1 MMDEKTIQKI
11 KSFVKKNPYPSYDF
25 VVDMILSKAKK
36 WKDEGVMEFKF
47 HYFMMNSEYGHN
59 NHKLLKEIYEN
70 IENDELIRRN
80 GEEINSSGG
89 YQAMAYNS
97 YAFVETL
104 KYLIG
109 EKAKTKFEQNELY
122 YKMILQQQNCWDGIG
137 EWHI

>member
-1 MMDEKTIQKI
+1 MESKTNGKI
-11 KSFVKKNPYPSYDF
+11 KKFVKKNPYPSYDF
-25 VVDMILSKAKK
+25 VGDMILSKAKK

-47 HYFMMNSEYGHN
+47 HYLMMNSEYGLN
-59 NHKLLKEIYEN
+59 NHNLLKEIYEN
-70 IENDELIRRN
+70 IEGEELVRRN
-80 GEEINSSGG
+80 GEEINNSGG

-97 YAFVETL
+97 YAFAEIL

-122 YKMILQQQNCWDGIG
+122 YKMKLQQENCWDGVG